1 MTNRFD
7 GFSINLYQDDK
18 GTWLAQFIERP
29 EISAFG
35 DTPEDALAELAE
47 TWNVVKMVCEEK
59 GISLPVVS
67 TLKN

>member
-7 GFSINLYQDDK
+7 GFSIHLYQDDK
-18 GTWLAQFIERP
+18 GIWLAQFNERP

-47 TWNVVKMVCEEK
+47 TWSVVKMVCEDK
-59 GISLPVVS
+59 GVQAPVVT